1 MAGSDQGRGAA
12 FRRWLDDNAVQL
24 ILFGIAFGGSFDHW
38 VHLAARN
45 GQPGLLAC
53 IAAVCVDLG
62 VYRMAKERQRDALI
76 GRHHRGLCSMPT
88 LFLFG
93 LIVLTLAGNVA
104 AAQRTGWGITVA
116 LIPGAVLLMAI
127 ALGERRAAEDG
138 RRAAA
143 ERQRQAAE
151 DAARE
156 RQAEADRQRAERQA
170 ERQRR
175 LAELTT
181 PSGLRVTASVS
192 QPSGNVTPP
201 ALPAGG
207 GEASASGVQVMR
219 AFWDR
224 EVSAGRIPSGA
235 DLRRAAGL
243 SEASSLGRQMAAK
256 WRAELEDGRELDG
269 AAR

>member
-1 MAGSDQGRGAA
+1 VAGEGKGAA

-45 GQPGLLAC
+45 GQPGVLAC

-104 AAQRTGWGITVA
+104 AAERTGWGITVA

-143 ERQRQAAE
+143 ERQRQADEAAE
-151 DAARE
+151 RE

-170 ERQRR
+170 DRQRR
-175 LAELTT
+175 LVELTT
-181 PSGLRVTASVS
+181 TTGLSVS
-192 QPSGNVTPP
+192 QPSGNVTPA
-201 ALPAGG
+201 ALPAGT

-219 AFWDR
+219 AYWDR
-224 EVSAGRIPSGA
+224 EVSAGRIPTGA
-235 DLRRAAGL
+235 DLIRAAGL
-243 SEASSLGRQMAAK
+243 SPASSLGRQMAAR
-256 WRAELEDGRELDG
+256 WRAELEERELDG